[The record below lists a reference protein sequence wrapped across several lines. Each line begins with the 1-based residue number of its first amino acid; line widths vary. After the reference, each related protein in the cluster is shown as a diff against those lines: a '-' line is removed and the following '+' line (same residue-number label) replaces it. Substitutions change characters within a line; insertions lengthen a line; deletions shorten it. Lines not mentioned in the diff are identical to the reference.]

1 MVEDRFGYV
10 KIRGELSGFKR
21 ATSGHCY
28 FGLKD
33 DKALIDGVMWKGNAA
48 KLPFSAE
55 DGLEVVAS
63 GKVTTYPGRS
73 KYQIVVDSMQL
84 AGEGALMALYEKI
97 KARLDAEGLFNPT
110 RRKAIPYLP
119 RTIGI
124 ITSPT
129 GSVIRDMLH
138 RLADRFPTHV
148 IIWPTIVQGDGAAQ
162 KIAAAISG
170 FNAIKV
176 GGKIIRPDLLI
187 VARGGGSVEDLWA
200 FNEEEVVRAVAA
212 SDIPIISAVGHETD
226 TTLCDYAADLRAPT
240 PTAAAEMAV
249 PVRDDLLYSVSEYG
263 IRAENMI
270 RRIIRQCGERVEYQ
284 SRLMPKLSEITATHQ
299 QRADE
304 LSERLR
310 YALKNH
316 IGKSELRLAGPSG
329 RLTPQI
335 LNRLTSEKQRQLYTL
350 RLSPNII
357 KRSVDDKEERMKALR
372 FGPQLLERKL
382 SQSEDKIN
390 RVKLTPALINR
401 KWDNGKQRLDAI
413 WRLAE
418 NLHPDRPLSKGFA
431 RITNR
436 DDATLTTS
444 KAALKA
450 GEIWLHFADGRVD
463 AITQSSNSSQRTTA
477 KAKTTKARASK
488 PANIGAH
495 QDDLFS

>member
-1 MVEDRFGYV
+1 MSDSLFNQKTDGLLAEQKAGDNAQELTVSEISSSLKKMVEDRYGYV

-33 DKALIDGVMWKGNAA
+33 DKALIDGVMWKANAGR
-48 KLPFSAE
+48 LPFSAE

-63 GKVTTYPGRS
+63 GKITTYPGRS
-73 KYQIVVDSMQL
+73 KYQIVVDNMQL
-84 AGEGALMALYEKI
+84 AGEGALMALFEKI

-138 RLADRFPTHV
+138 RLSDRFPTHV
-148 IIWPTIVQGDGAAQ
+148 IVWPTIVQGEGSAK
-162 KIAAAISG
+162 KIAAAING
-170 FNAIKV
+170 FNTLKTGA
-176 GGKIIRPDLLI
+176 KITRPDVLI
-187 VARGGGSVEDLWA
+187 VARGGGSIEDLWA

-212 SDIPIISAVGHETD
+212 SNIPIISAIGHETD

-249 PVRDDLLYSVSEYG
+249 PVRDDLLYTVSEYG
-263 IRAENMI
+263 MRADNMV
-270 RRIIRQCGERVEYQ
+270 RRMIKQNSDRVEYQ
-284 SRLMPKLSEITATHQ
+284 SRLMPKLSEITAPHQ

-310 YALKNH
+310 NALKNCV
-316 IGKSELRLAGPSG
+316 GRSELRLAGPSG
-329 RLTPQI
+329 SLKPQI
-335 LNRLTSEKQRQLYTL
+335 LSRLSAEKKRQLDSIK
-350 RLSPNII
+350 LSP
-357 KRSVDDKEERMKALR
+357 V
-372 FGPQLLERKL
+372 
-382 SQSEDKIN
+382 
-390 RVKLTPALINR
+390 LITR
-401 KWDNGKQRLDAI
+401 TLDNGKQRLDAI

-431 RITNR
+431 RITNS
-436 DDATLTTS
+436 DNLTLTTS
-444 KAALKA
+444 KAARAA
-450 GEIWLHFADGRVD
+450 GNIRLHFADGQID
-463 AITQSSNSSQRTTA
+463 AVTGSLALPKKIAAQN
-477 KAKTTKARASK
+477 KKTNAPKTNLKG
-488 PANIGAH
+488 NEQ